1 MLETKKS
8 KDTKTEKP
16 VWKDEHLSFTF
27 PHSCDEVLIEVMDED
42 ELVGSI
48 TMQKL
53 DFTQEST

>member
-1 MLETKKS
+1 
-8 KDTKTEKP
+8 